1 MRGALTRRA
10 ARAGAEFATGRA
22 ASKRHDG
29 AVGNGD
35 VGAKVDVRS
44 GGGAVMGSA
53 EHAG

>member
-1 MRGALTRRA
+1 M
-10 ARAGAEFATGRA
+10 
-22 ASKRHDG
+22 RHDG
-29 AVGNGD
+29 AGGNGD

>member
-1 MRGALTRRA
+1 LRQGEQRR
-10 ARAGAEFATGRA
+10 R
-22 ASKRHDG
+22 

-44 GGGAVMGSA
+44 GGGTVMGSA